1 MSESILV
8 IEDDTTLNQLIV
20 RQLTKA
26 GYQSSGVPSWSAAQK
41 HLHSNEPSLI
51 VMDARLP
58 DGDSLEQLPTIV
70 DEYPVI
76 ILTAYGS
83 VKDAVDAMKKGAA
96 DYLLKPI
103 SPEELLLTVERA
115 ISTAAL
121 RNDHQFCKRQLRAT
135 TYKERTLIGHS
146 SVLEAIRR
154 LIEAVAQDDISVLIQ
169 GESGTGKELVARAI
183 HEYSPR
189 SSRNFVAVDCC
200 TLQEKLFESELFGHE
215 KGAFTG
221 ADRQKKGLIEGAA
234 GGTLF
239 LDEIGEIDPSIQSKL
254 LRVLE
259 TGIFRRLGGIKDL
272 VADVRIVAATNR
284 NLEEMANTDGFRA
297 DLYYRL
303 NGFNITVPPLRD
315 RREDILQ
322 LAENFIKNHN
332 FSRRIDKQLTPAAVR
347 KLTAY
352 DWPGNIRELKNVV
365 ERAIILSRDKKSIQP
380 EHLAFGPSKSYQ
392 RAVINLAFD
401 HDPSLEELTA
411 KYLMQQLKKYSGRRS
426 QVAEV
431 MGISERSVYRMIKRY
446 NLTAHMLIEH

>member
-26 GYQSSGVPSWSAAQK
+26 GYQSSGVLSWSAAQK

-58 DGDSLEQLPTIV
+58 DGDSLEQLPSIV

-146 SVLEAIRR
+146 SALDAIRR
-154 LIEAVAQDDISVLIQ
+154 LIEAVAQDDISVLVQ

-239 LDEIGEIDPSIQSKL
+239 LDEIGETDPSIQSKL

-303 NGFNITVPPLRD
+303 NGFNI
-315 RREDILQ
+315 
-322 LAENFIKNHN
+322 
-332 FSRRIDKQLTPAAVR
+332 
-347 KLTAY
+347 
-352 DWPGNIRELKNVV
+352 
-365 ERAIILSRDKKSIQP
+365 
-380 EHLAFGPSKSYQ
+380 
-392 RAVINLAFD
+392 
-401 HDPSLEELTA
+401 
-411 KYLMQQLKKYSGRRS
+411 
-426 QVAEV
+426 
-431 MGISERSVYRMIKRY
+431 
-446 NLTAHMLIEH
+446 